1 MHKNSCAYDD
11 GMRERRSAALSETA
25 ELRALAHPTRLR
37 LLGLLRMHG
46 PQTAAQL
53 GGPVGEAPG
62 TVSYHLRALVAV
74 GLIEEAGALSDDRRT
89 RWWRAVHD
97 STSWDPG
104 ELFDDEERAE
114 AGAAL
119 QRAIGGVYA
128 QRWTEYVDAAP
139 TLPREWVA
147 AGLSADTLLRLTAA
161 ELVEL
166 REEATALLERWRDRS
181 DEREAPDGAALVAV
195 VTQAYRVPR

>member
-1 MHKNSCAYDD
+1 MSEH
-11 GMRERRSAALSETA
+11 RRAALSETA

-46 PQTAAQL
+46 AQTAAQL
-53 GGPVGEAPG
+53 GGPLGEAPG
-62 TVSYHLRALVAV
+62 TVSYHLRALAAV

-89 RWWRAVHD
+89 RWWRAAHD

-104 ELFDDEERAE
+104 QLLEDDERAE

-128 QRWTEYVDAAP
+128 QRWAEYVDAAA
-139 TLPREWVA
+139 TLPRDWVA
-147 AGLSADTLLRLTAA
+147 AGLSADTLLRLTAEELA
-161 ELVEL
+161 EL
-166 REEATALLERWRDRS
+166 RDEATALLERWRDRS
-181 DEREAPDGAALVAV
+181 DEREAPDGTALVAV
-195 VTQAYRVPR
+195 VAQAYRVPQ